1 MSSFTRVEVL
11 NTGSE
16 LLFGSV
22 VNTHLTFLARKLFP
36 LGMRVQRQTTVPDGD
51 AIREAI
57 TESATRCDLILVTG
71 GLGPTSDDIT
81 REIVAELTARPLQ
94 FDEAVLEKIR
104 ERFAKRGLLMT
115 DRIARQAYVPE
126 GAVVIPNDHGT
137 APGLYLPAR
146 DGIPHLILLPGPPR
160 ELRPMVDAY
169 VLPILRSLGGAH
181 DLHAKTYRITGLGES
196 QVEKQVG
203 EQLTTIPGLEIGYCA
218 GMGEVDVRL
227 IGPQLAVQ
235 TASNLIQH
243 ALGPYIVTT
252 EEIEIEEVLVRLLT
266 EREATLATAESCTGG
281 LLASRITDVSGAS
294 IVFLEGNVTYSNNA
308 KMRTLGVSEALLST
322 VGAVSEEVA
331 RAMAEGALTRAG
343 STYALSTTGIA
354 GPDGGTDKKPVGT
367 VFIGLAATGSD
378 TIVEREFFPTD
389 RASFKRICT
398 QHALEM
404 LRRKIIASQARA

>member
-1 MSSFTRVEVL
+1 
-11 NTGSE
+11 
-16 LLFGSV
+16 
-22 VNTHLTFLARKLFP
+22 
-36 LGMRVQRQTTVPDGD
+36 
-51 AIREAI
+51 
-57 TESATRCDLILVTG
+57 
-71 GLGPTSDDIT
+71 
-81 REIVAELTARPLQ
+81 
-94 FDEAVLEKIR
+94 
-104 ERFAKRGLLMT
+104 
-115 DRIARQAYVPE
+115 
-126 GAVVIPNDHGT
+126 
-137 APGLYLPAR
+137 
-146 DGIPHLILLPGPPR
+146 
-160 ELRPMVDAY
+160 MVDAY
-169 VLPILRSLGGAH
+169 VLPIVRSFGGAH
-181 DLHAKTYRITGLGES
+181 DLHAKTYRMTGLGES

-203 EQLTTIPGLEIGYCA
+203 EQLTSIPDLEIGYCA
-218 GMGEVDVRL
+218 SMGEVDVRL
-227 IGPQLAVQ
+227 IGPQFAVQ

-331 RAMAEGALTRAG
+331 RAMAEGALKRAG